1 MRTFT
6 VTAALQFSK
15 NPHPSR
21 RAQPKPIHRS
31 RATPVAS
38 RPPLQSER
46 SRPMTLNVVTQSTAF
61 EPSRVMSLLGCAKQ
75 GRKTQNNVAFCV
87 PKRFLDRATP
97 PVSRNWDGSES
108 RPAHL
113 DFAPLCTQRSTL
125 GAGVPSDPTGEG
137 LPDMVILSKTRL
149 APASS
154 WLEINL
160 QTKLELP
167 RIVRRRER

>member
-6 VTAALQFSK
+6 VTAAFQFSK

-108 RPAHL
+108 RPTHL
-113 DFAPLCTQRSTL
+113 DFAPLCHAAQYTRRRRPQRSYGRRT
-125 GAGVPSDPTGEG
+125 AGHGYSQQNAARARVQ
-137 LPDMVILSKTRL
+137 L
-149 APASS
+149 AR
-154 WLEINL
+154 N
-160 QTKLELP
+160 
-167 RIVRRRER
+167 